1 MEVDTYSQKRLF
13 AAILN
18 QGFLDLKST
27 KSKLR
32 SDAEAFLSSKYA
44 YKYAE
49 ILGIDGEVLQRGV
62 QQHLK
67 NRKANNVEPF
77 NPVKQLIEDDQYL
90 LDFGELMCG

>member
-1 MEVDTYSQKRLF
+1 MSVDTYSQKRLF

-32 SDAEAFLSSKYA
+32 ADAQQFLTSKYA

-62 QQHLK
+62 QKHLK
-67 NRKANNVEPF
+67 NYKVNNVELLSCVRQPIE
-77 NPVKQLIEDDQYL
+77 NNQLL
-90 LDFGELMCG
+90 LDFGELRCG

>member
-1 MEVDTYSQKRLF
+1 MGVDTYSQKRLI

-32 SDAEAFLSSKYA
+32 ADAQRFLASKNA

-49 ILGIDGEVLQRGV
+49 ILGIEGEVLQKGV
-62 QQHLK
+62 QKHL
-67 NRKANNVEPF
+67 RNNVERFKPAS
-77 NPVKQLIEDDQYL
+77 QLIENNQFL
-90 LDFGELMCG
+90 LDFGDLKCG